1 MSKKRKLYEK
11 ALRGGQLTFEE
22 LMILA
27 EYLGFYL
34 ERITGSHHI
43 IGHSVIRKTLNM
55 QPSSDGKA
63 KKYQIKQLLTC
74 AEENNLTVKDK
85 EE

>member
-43 IGHSVIRKTLNM
+43 IGHSVIRKTF
-55 QPSSDGKA
+55 
-63 KKYQIKQLLTC
+63 
-74 AEENNLTVKDK
+74 
-85 EE
+85 